1 MLELKIGTQCM
12 TKYGLAKITGIEL
25 CIKEGDKY
33 GTKIKKIPVDLVN
46 RCVFDFDN
54 KHWQYGTEIDF
65 IPF

>member
-1 MLELKIGTQCM
+1 M